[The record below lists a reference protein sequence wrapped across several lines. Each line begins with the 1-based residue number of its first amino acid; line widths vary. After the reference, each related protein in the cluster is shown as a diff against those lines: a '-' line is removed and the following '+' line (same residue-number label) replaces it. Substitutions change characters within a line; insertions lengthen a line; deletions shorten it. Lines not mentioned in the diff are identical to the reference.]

1 MPRGRPK
8 GSKNKQKE
16 LIVENNTTTPKK
28 YIDNV
33 KKEVHIPDTSF
44 DLIEDAPSF
53 VEIPENKE
61 KVFQQNNDNL
71 KTNHELIINSELN
84 KFKCRRFRIDIG
96 VKVEKPNINSLE
108 DAIEISYEENGRT
121 FRLTSFIGEKVLIEY
136 PQKWRTTDV
145 WLIQEINQE
154 TGNVKIKNLNEQ
166 YYSFINFIT
175 GPTVYGLKIKK
186 VNENE
191 TSID

>member
-16 LIVENNTTTPKK
+16 SIVENNVLIPKK
-28 YIDNV
+28 DVDNV
-33 KKEVHIPDTSF
+33 KKEMHIAEINF
-44 DLIEDAPSF
+44 DLIEDAPNF

-61 KVFQQNNDNL
+61 KVYQQNNDNL
-71 KTNHELIINSELN
+71 KTVHELIINNELN

-108 DAIEISYEENGRT
+108 DAVQVSYEENGRT
-121 FRLTSFIGEKVLIEY
+121 FTLTSFIGEKVLIEY

-186 VNENE
+186 VNKNE